1 MIHTKDALYDRCLE
15 KTPEKIFV
23 NSLRIEYELSP
34 AASQSILE
42 LAKRCLY
49 GDIPTTVGR
58 QKFICAAVTACH
70 GRPLGEQEKL
80 TVELTLDQGVEDLEV
95 LRVQGPKALRQLK
108 ILRLSEEAY
117 EQGGVLTQEDLG
129 RLLQVSSRTIRDDT
143 QELTSDGQLVRT
155 RGLEHDIGRT
165 LSHKARIIDLYLS
178 GFMYD
183 DIMRRSR
190 HSAHAIK
197 RYVCGFGRL
206 LLLLNRGVTDIVELS
221 RLLCQSERLT
231 KEYLELFEKYK
242 DGDRWPK
249 VYQELVDQLS
259 VLYPAK
265 KKAARMGGGA
275 DETR

>member
-1 MIHTKDALYDRCLE
+1 LIHTKDALYDRCLE
-15 KTPEKIFV
+15 KTPEQIFV
-23 NSLRIEYELSP
+23 NSLRKEYELSP
-34 AASQSILE
+34 AASGSILE

-49 GDIPTTVGR
+49 GDVPTVVGR
-58 QKFICAAVTACH
+58 QRFICASMKACH
-70 GRPLGEQEKL
+70 GRPLHEQEKL

-95 LRVQGPKALRQLK
+95 LRTQGPKAMRQLK
-108 ILRLSEEAY
+108 ILRLTEEAY
-117 EQGGVLTQEDLG
+117 DQGGVLTQEDLG
-129 RLLQVSSRTIRDDT
+129 RLLQVSSRTVRDDV

-197 RYVCGFGRL
+197 RYVSGFGRL
-206 LLLLNRGVTDIVELS
+206 LLLLNRGVTDVVELS

-231 KEYLELFEKYK
+231 REYLELFEKYK

-265 KKAARMGGGA
+265 KKAVRMGGGA
-275 DETR
+275 NASR